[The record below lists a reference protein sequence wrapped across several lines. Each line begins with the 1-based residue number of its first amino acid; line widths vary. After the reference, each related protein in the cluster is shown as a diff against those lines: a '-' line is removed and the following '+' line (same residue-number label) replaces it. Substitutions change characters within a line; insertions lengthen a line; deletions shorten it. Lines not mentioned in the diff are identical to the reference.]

1 MPPEIIQQN
10 RRNSQQKNKQAQ
22 TYYRFLNRVIS
33 QVNIPIAKII
43 GNTLIVIR
51 NQQTI
56 RRGSRANSDSTIL
69 RERRILPRGNKTG
82 IRKNNADK

>member
-1 MPPEIIQQN
+1 MKN
-10 RRNSQQKNKQAQ
+10 NDRLSGCHQKLFNKTAGIVSRK
-22 TYYRFLNRVIS
+22 TNKLRLINRFLNRVIS

-56 RRGSRANSDSTIL
+56 RRVFSGQFGLNNFKGKTDIA
-69 RERRILPRGNKTG
+69 ERK
-82 IRKNNADK
+82 